1 MTDHRPYSRKR
12 SEADSSG
19 GVNKRGEGLGTGPVG
34 SSSGYQGRGYSSG
47 SRSSFQ
53 GGGGGRGGSSLI
65 TIIIL
70 AAALLFGG
78 GSISGLFSSGS
89 SDVASTAASGVSFQ
103 QPTTT
108 YTDASSS
115 TLNTAVA
122 SGTREKFT
130 KLRGS
135 GDDKVTVL
143 VYMCGA
149 DLESDYGM
157 ATSDINEMAYAE
169 QSDKVNVILE
179 TGGAKK
185 WQNSVIS
192 ADTLQ
197 RWKVTKKSLQSL
209 DRNVGDKQMTES
221 GTLADFLKWG
231 VKTYPA
237 DRYFLILW
245 DHGGGSVTGYGY
257 DENHPNGSLQV
268 DGISDALKQAGAK
281 FDFVGFDACLMA
293 NVETAVAVQPYADY
307 LIGSEETEPGT
318 GWYYTDWLSSLAA
331 NTSIPTTELGQQ
343 IVDTFITASA
353 ASSSRDK
360 TTLSITDLGEFAS
373 SVPSRL
379 ASFARSVTAAIKSDD
394 YQKISDARSVT
405 REFAQSNRLDQIDLV
420 HFCMNVGSSEADDL
434 ASALKSCV
442 KYNRSNNIK
451 NAYGLSIY
459 FPYYSASRAAKATA
473 LYSKIGMED
482 DYTAAVRSF
491 ATMESSGQMVTGNTT
506 NSIFDLLGGSQS
518 SNGVSMST
526 DDILSLLTGGSSGG
540 SGALSGLLGGSTGVD
555 SSSLDLFSQLIGK
568 NHVDSANLVLS
579 ARSGQPVLNLPESQ
593 WKLIRS
599 IALNVWTD
607 DGGGYIDLG
616 LDDVFQFNDHGELVV
631 DYDGKWIALNG
642 QVVAYYVT
650 SEQFESEDNYVIDG
664 YVPAMINGQR
674 ANIILEFTD
683 EKPEGTVLG
692 AQTVYDTGTEGKG
705 LRTIEDGSTIDFLC
719 DYYDY
724 SGNYSDSYYLGA
736 EMTVSGGLT
745 VSTYQL
751 SGTKVIYGYQLTDLY
766 DSHLYTP
773 MLSYGD

>member
-12 SEADSSG
+12 SDADSSG
-19 GVNKRGEGLGTGPVG
+19 GVSKRGEGLGTGPVG
-34 SSSGYQGRGYSSG
+34 SSGGYQGRGYSSG

-53 GGGGGRGGSSLI
+53 GGGGRGGSSLI

-89 SDVASTAASGVSFQ
+89 SEAEATSSSSGVSFQ

-108 YTDASSS
+108 YADTSSS
-115 TLNTAVA
+115 ALNTAVA
-122 SGTREKFT
+122 SGAREKFT
-130 KLRGS
+130 KLRGN
-135 GDDKVTVL
+135 GRDQVTVL

-149 DLESDYGM
+149 DLESQYGM

-197 RWKVTKKSLQSL
+197 RWKVTKKALQSL
-209 DRNVGDKQMTES
+209 DRNVGDAQMTDS

-231 VKTYPA
+231 VKSYPA

-257 DENHPNGSLQV
+257 DENHPNGSLQD

-318 GWYYTDWLSSLAA
+318 GWYYTDWLTSLSE
-331 NTSIPTTELGQQ
+331 NTSISTPELGKQ
-343 IVDTFITASA
+343 IADTFISASA
-353 ASSSRDK
+353 ASSASDR
-360 TTLSITDLGEFAS
+360 TTLSVTDLAEFAS

-379 ASFARSVTAAIKSDD
+379 AAFARSVTSTIKSDD

-405 REFAQSNRLDQIDLV
+405 REFAQSNQLDQIDLV
-420 HFCMNVGSSEADDL
+420 HFCMNVGSSEAKDL
-434 ASALKSCV
+434 ASALQSCV
-442 KYNRSNNIK
+442 KYNKANNIK

-459 FPYYSASRAAKATA
+459 FPYHSASRAAKATA
-473 LYSKIGMED
+473 LYGKIGMED
-482 DYTAAVRSF
+482 DYSTAVRSF
-491 ATMESSGQMVTGNTT
+491 ATLESSGQLVTGNTT
-506 NSIFDLLGGSQS
+506 NSIFDLLGGGQS
-518 SNGVSMST
+518 SNGVSMSES
-526 DDILSLLTGGSSGG
+526 DILNLLTGGSSGS
-540 SGALSGLLGGSTGVD
+540 SGALSDLLGDSSGAD
-555 SSSLDLFSQLIGK
+555 SSSLDLFSQLIGR
-568 NHVDSANLVLS
+568 NHVDPANLVLS
-579 ARSGQPVLNLPESQ
+579 ARNGQPVLSLSESQ
-593 WKLIRS
+593 WKLISS

-616 LDDVFQFNDHGELVV
+616 LDDVFQFNDQGELIV

-642 QVVAYYVT
+642 QVVAYYIT

-683 EKPEGTVLG
+683 ENPEGTVLG
-692 AQTVYDTGTEGKG
+692 AQTVYDSGTEGKG
-705 LRTIEDGSTIDFLC
+705 LRTIEDGSAIDFLC

-724 SGNYSDSYYLGA
+724 SGSYSDSYYLGA
-736 EMTVSGGLT
+736 EMTVSGGLR

-751 SGTKVIYGYQLTDLY
+751 SGTKVIYGYQLTDCY

>member
-34 SSSGYQGRGYSSG
+34 SSGYQGRGYSSG

-89 SDVASTAASGVSFQ
+89 SDTASTSAASGVSFQ

-209 DRNVGDKQMTES
+209 DRNVGDEQMTES

-540 SGALSGLLGGSTGVD
+540 SGALSDLLGGSTGVD

-616 LDDVFQFNDHGELVV
+616 LDDVFQFNDHGELIV